1 MAWIME
7 ANKKFLVIGN
17 QNTITYKEI
26 FPLIKDNRMWL
37 GCSIHSG
44 DREFQVPDA
53 YPLLAAGWRI
63 DDAGKKF
70 IRVKGVRWFTNLDHG
85 RRHQPLSLMTM
96 ADNIKHSPHKE
107 IRDIG
112 YAKYDNYNAIEV
124 PFTDAIPSDYTGVM
138 GVPISF
144 LDKYCP
150 EQFEIVKF
158 RKGDDDRDLVYT
170 RLTNSTA
177 QHSNSSAV
185 LQNPHP
191 EETLRS
197 ILTTQYGY
205 RNEELVWIPG
215 VMGVPISFLDKYCPE
230 QFEVLGITENT
241 PALTNLWMPGQ
252 KKYDRP
258 YLNGERM
265 YSRILIQRRRN

>member
-1 MAWIME
+1 
-7 ANKKFLVIGN
+7 
-17 QNTITYKEI
+17 
-26 FPLIKDNRMWL
+26 
-37 GCSIHSG
+37 
-44 DREFQVPDA
+44 
-53 YPLLAAGWRI
+53 
-63 DDAGKKF
+63 
-70 IRVKGVRWFTNLDHG
+70 
-85 RRHQPLSLMTM
+85 M